1 VNKGV
6 WEEAIREDADKKGVE
21 PCDRFEGKVCTM
33 KRKGIPALN
42 RGERGGKRI
51 CKEAAEERIH
61 PAIKVTINGTSIF
74 CRKEGWEEKDGARL
88 QVSK

>member
-1 VNKGV
+1 
-6 WEEAIREDADKKGVE
+6 
-21 PCDRFEGKVCTM
+21 M
-33 KRKGIPALN
+33 KRKGIPAVE

-51 CKEAAEERIH
+51 CKGAVKERIH
-61 PAIKVTINGTSIF
+61 PAIEVTTNSTSIF

>member
-6 WEEAIREDADKKGVE
+6 WEEAIREDADKKGVG
-21 PCDRFEGKVCTM
+21 PCDRCEGRVCTM
-33 KRKGIPALN
+33 KRKGIPAVE

-51 CKEAAEERIH
+51 CEGVAEERIH
-61 PAIKVTINGTSIF
+61 LAIEVITNSAGIF
-74 CRKEGWEEKDGARL
+74 RRKEGWEEKDGARL